1 MWHSLWRWGE
11 TYAPEGPT
19 GKNYRK
25 DKGQDIPRT
34 SMYTPAPPRHKG
46 GRECTLLRVNQST
59 RALCFVRL
67 GMKEEEGDE
76 QKSLQLKN
84 CSSSLQ
90 VLV

>member
-1 MWHSLWRWGE
+1 MEMGRDVRTRS
-11 TYAPEGPT
+11 T

-34 SMYTPAPPRHKG
+34 SRHPRAPLPQGRR
-46 GRECTLLRVNQST
+46 RECTLFRAKQST

-76 QKSLQLKN
+76 QR
-84 CSSSLQ
+84 
-90 VLV
+90 